1 MQYNV
6 TRATTTLF
14 SYTVYNSV
22 QFYYYFTFITCSLTV
37 LPHAAVFFPLCFVYT
52 LPFYML
58 VGCLRLACDV
68 TIEQAE
74 VKRNQTTTTREQINF
89 ALNFI

>member
-37 LPHAAVFFPLCFVYT
+37 LPHAAVFFPSVFCLYITILYVGW
-52 LPFYML
+52 LPETGM
-58 VGCLRLACDV
+58 
-68 TIEQAE
+68 
-74 VKRNQTTTTREQINF
+74 
-89 ALNFI
+89 